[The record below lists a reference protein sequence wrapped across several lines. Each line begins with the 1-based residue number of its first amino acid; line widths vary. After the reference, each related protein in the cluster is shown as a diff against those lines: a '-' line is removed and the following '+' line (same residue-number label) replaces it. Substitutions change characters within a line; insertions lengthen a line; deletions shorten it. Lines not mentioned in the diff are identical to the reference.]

1 MTMNM
6 SMSATMNAGIAGLA
20 ANATRLATISD
31 NIANS
36 GTNGY
41 RRVQT
46 SFHSMVLGEA
56 AGNRGTYT
64 AGGVRT
70 TTMRVIDQGGQIAS
84 TRNSTDLAIN
94 GRGFLPTTSLQG
106 ARQAQ
111 GEMPLMLTTTG
122 SFRFDA
128 DGYLRDTS
136 DMVLL
141 GVRAN
146 ADGSIPPFSRNSID
160 GLEPVRMVETQHAP
174 LATSQINLQVNLP
187 ASATLPDAEPVN
199 NDLSVEYVD
208 NTGLRRSLDVT
219 FVPSITP
226 PDHSNSWAMQI
237 RTPGDD
243 VPIAEYELSFGS
255 GGADGGL
262 LVSVVEAGGSPAY
275 DAATGA
281 VLLDLNGQE
290 IEFAIGQLLDRNGM
304 TQHSTSFNPYRIE
317 HNGFAKS
324 DLLGVKVT
332 EDGLVQAIYD
342 QGQVRTLYRVPL
354 VDVPNP
360 NGLHSLNDQA
370 YRITAE
376 SGSYLLW
383 NAGEGPTGSVMG
395 NALEQSATDIA
406 EELTGLIQTQRAYSS
421 NAKVIQTVD
430 EMLQETTNLK
440 R

>member
-41 RRVQT
+41 RRMET
-46 SFHSMVLGEA
+46 SFHSMVLGDSV
-56 AGNRGTYT
+56 GSRGTYT

-70 TTMRVIDQGGQIAS
+70 TTMRLIDEGGQLAS

-94 GRGFLPTTSLQG
+94 GRGFLPVTSLQG
-106 ARQAQ
+106 ARANQ
-111 GEMPLMLTTTG
+111 GDMPLMLTTTG
-122 SFRFDA
+122 SFRFDS
-128 DGYLRDTS
+128 DGYLRDTA
-136 DMVLL
+136 DNVLL
-141 GVRAN
+141 GVKAN
-146 ADGSIPPFSRNSID
+146 ADGTIPSFSRNSID
-160 GLEPVRMVETQHAP
+160 GLQPVRMTETQHAP
-174 LATSQINLQVNLP
+174 LATSQIDMQLNLP
-187 ASATLPDAEPVN
+187 ASATLPDMDPVSN
-199 NDLSVEYVD
+199 ELALDYVD
-208 NTGLRRSLDVT
+208 NTGLRRNMDVT
-219 FVPSITP
+219 FTPNITP
-226 PDHSNSWAMQI
+226 PDHSNSWTLSIQV
-237 RTPGDD
+237 PGDD
-243 VPIAEYELSFGS
+243 TPIAEYELSFGS
-255 GGADGGL
+255 DNDDGGL
-262 LVSVVEAGGSPAY
+262 LTAVTDLGGSPAY
-275 DAATGA
+275 DADTGT
-281 VLLDLNGQE
+281 VTLDLDGQE
-290 IEFAIGQLLDRNGM
+290 ISLGIGRLLDPEGM

-317 HNGFAKS
+317 QNGFAKS

-342 QGQVRTLYRVPL
+342 QGQVRTLFKVPL

-360 NGLHSLNDQA
+360 NGLTSLNDQA
-370 YRITAE
+370 YRLSTD
-376 SGSYLLW
+376 SGNFLLW
-383 NAGEGPTGSVMG
+383 SAGEGPTGTIVG

>member
-56 AGNRGTYT
+56 AGSRGTYT

-84 TRNSTDLAIN
+84 TSNSTDLAIN
-94 GRGFLPTTSLQG
+94 GRGFLPVTSLQG

-111 GEMPLMLTTTG
+111 GDMPFMLATTG

-128 DGYLRDTS
+128 DGYLRDTA

-141 GVRAN
+141 GVPAN
-146 ADGSIPPFSRNSID
+146 ADGSIPPFSPNSID
-160 GLEPVRMVETQHAP
+160 GLQPVRMTETQHAP
-174 LATSQINLQVNLP
+174 LATSQINLQLNLP
-187 ASATLPDAEPVN
+187 ASATLPDADPVN

-208 NTGLRRSLDVT
+208 NTGLRRNLDVT
-219 FVPSITP
+219 FAPNITP
-226 PDHSNSWAMQI
+226 PEHSNSWTLEI
-237 RTPGDD
+237 RAPGDD
-243 VPIAEYELSFGS
+243 VPIAEYELTFGNGS
-255 GGADGGL
+255 DDGGL

-275 DAATGA
+275 DPATGA
-281 VLLDLNGQE
+281 VLLDLDGQE
-290 IEFAIGQLLDRNGM
+290 IAFGLGQLLDPAGM
-304 TQHSTSFNPYRIE
+304 TQHSTAFNPYQIE

-360 NGLHSLNDQA
+360 NGLQSLNDQV
-370 YRITAE
+370 YRITTE
-376 SGSYLLW
+376 SGNFLMW
-383 NAGEGPTGSVMG
+383 TPGEGPTGTILG